1 MWLGGVRVQ
10 GRRYARLQAGRQCA
24 GWTLRMLTIWLSL
37 LPVLLHASEEEPSP
51 ASVPLSAPVGPDVA
65 IAVEVPPPAVADGVL
80 EATDKGCIRRDDS
93 GQFMGWMDYQQCVFS
108 GQTVDAARW
117 FDDLFGDWSDDEAGA
132 LVRVIS
138 EVGWD
143 EENGWST
150 EARVRARVD
159 LPNASRRMRLI
170 ISDDGEDAQTQEQR
184 TSPQALKDI
193 RDNASVSVRWN
204 PLNLARIDSD
214 MDIGLR
220 SGPDIFARLRL
231 RRLWTLTENSVV
243 RAGQTFRYGT
253 ESLGVSTSQLD
264 FQRAMSEQ
272 AVLSLNTVFQFDQT
286 QDEDG
291 FVWTHGL
298 AMSHVLKNKGSL
310 AYGISLSGHTKPNYS
325 KESYGPWMLWRQSF
339 LRDWLYYEVEPRL
352 TSYRDVEWDVV
363 PSVVLRL
370 EVHLGRRK
378 KVKEPVSGK

>member
-1 MWLGGVRVQ
+1 MWLGGVRMQ
-10 GRRYARLQAGRQCA
+10 RPGCAWFPAGRQRA
-24 GWTLRMLTIWLSL
+24 VWSIRLVTIWLFL
-37 LPVLLHASEEEPSP
+37 LPAWLHASEEESSSSGLPPS
-51 ASVPLSAPVGPDVA
+51 AGPDVT
-65 IAVEVPPPAVADGVL
+65 VTVDVPPSAMADEVL
-80 EATDKGCIRRDDS
+80 EKSGRSCIRRDES

-132 LVRVIS
+132 LVRVIT

-170 ISDDGEDAQTQEQR
+170 ISDDGEDTLTQEQR
-184 TSPQALKDI
+184 SSPQALKDI

-204 PLNLARIDSD
+204 PLDLARIDSD

-231 RRLWTLTENSVV
+231 RRLWTLTENSVI

-264 FQRAMSEQ
+264 FQRAMSER

-286 QDEDG
+286 QDQDG

-298 AMSHVLKNKGSL
+298 AMSHVLENKGSL
-310 AYGISLSGHTKPNYS
+310 AYGISLSGHTQPNYS

-352 TSYRDVEWDVV
+352 TSYRDVGWDVV

-370 EVHLGRRK
+370 EMHFGSRK

>member
-1 MWLGGVRVQ
+1 MWLGGVMMQ
-10 GRRYARLQAGRQCA
+10 GPGCAGRLAGRQCA
-24 GWTLRMLTIWLSL
+24 GRSLGVVMMAWLVL
-37 LPVLLHASEEEPSP
+37 LPALLYASENEPSP
-51 ASVPLSAPVGPDVA
+51 AGLPQSAGSDATVTVD
-65 IAVEVPPPAVADGVL
+65 VPPSAVADAVL
-80 EATDKGCIRRDDS
+80 EKAGKSCIRRDES

-108 GQTVDAARW
+108 GQAVDAARW
-117 FDDLFGDWSDDEAGA
+117 FDDLFGDWSDDRAGA

-150 EARVRARVD
+150 QARVRARVD

-170 ISDDGEDAQTQEQR
+170 ISDEGEGTLTQEQR
-184 TSPQALKDI
+184 SSPQALKDI

-204 PLNLARIDSD
+204 PLDVARIDSD

-231 RRLWTLTENSVV
+231 RRVWTLTENSVM

-272 AVLSLNTVFQFDQT
+272 SVLSFNTVFQFDQT

-291 FVWTHGL
+291 FFWTHGL
-298 AMSHVLKNKGSL
+298 AMSHVLKDNGSL
-310 AYGISLSGHTKPNYS
+310 AYGISLSGHTQPNYS

-352 TSYRDVEWDVV
+352 TSYRDVGWDMV

-370 EVHLGRRK
+370 EMHFGSRK